1 MGLLANIRKNL
12 MQADT
17 VENTNAAN
25 DETYDI
31 TKEKRSNASGKLKRA
46 MRLMGFNHWVNGDY
60 TLANC
65 ELIFSAA
72 SRLSNALAAMPMR
85 EYAGSEIIK
94 SDLTDLVSFEPN
106 PNMTAFRFF
115 NTLEACRDTYGNAYA
130 LKVFKPAQIQP
141 DLYPLDPMRVRPIV
155 EKQSRELWYKITP
168 PESAPYY
175 AHNYYMI
182 HIPFISDNGYEGIS
196 PISVLN
202 QTIDYQKNIEEFSF
216 RQLKKGVN
224 AQVVLEAPSS
234 LSPKQ
239 REKTVEDFLNTY
251 KETGGNILLL
261 ESGVTAKGINL
272 SPIDSKIFEVER
284 ISRSRVA
291 NVYNIPPHML
301 GDFSNTSFKSQ
312 EQQTLEFLSMTM
324 LPIVTAYEQE
334 FTRKLITRADR
345 MRGHRMRMDVKN
357 ILRADATTMA
367 DVHQKGIRGGW
378 ITPNEARA
386 DDGRPPDPNGNH
398 LLVARDLTTLDYI
411 VTNPDNGAGNGAVF

>member
-17 VENTNAAN
+17 VENTKAAN

-130 LKVFKPAQIQP
+130 LKVFKPTQIQP

-155 EKQSRELWYKITP
+155 EKQSRELWYKSPLPKARRTMYTIT
-168 PESAPYY
+168 
-175 AHNYYMI
+175 
-182 HIPFISDNGYEGIS
+182 
-196 PISVLN
+196 
-202 QTIDYQKNIEEFSF
+202 T
-216 RQLKKGVN
+216 
-224 AQVVLEAPSS
+224 
-234 LSPKQ
+234 
-239 REKTVEDFLNTY
+239 
-251 KETGGNILLL
+251 
-261 ESGVTAKGINL
+261 
-272 SPIDSKIFEVER
+272 
-284 ISRSRVA
+284 
-291 NVYNIPPHML
+291 
-301 GDFSNTSFKSQ
+301 
-312 EQQTLEFLSMTM
+312 
-324 LPIVTAYEQE
+324 
-334 FTRKLITRADR
+334 
-345 MRGHRMRMDVKN
+345 
-357 ILRADATTMA
+357 
-367 DVHQKGIRGGW
+367 
-378 ITPNEARA
+378 
-386 DDGRPPDPNGNH
+386 
-398 LLVARDLTTLDYI
+398 
-411 VTNPDNGAGNGAVF
+411 